1 MTSQFDIVGCT
12 LIWFIFLENDFKCI
26 LYTWALKIKAWLL
39 TSWWIPKFPSSK
51 EQTIVMHIDAQNYS
65 SEENAKLSSF
75 ARKLSGWTDAFSRAF
90 IRQWPKRHID
100 NQDQSQFVSRE
111 ESEYRLLLLFIS
123 FSLISCIVT
132 TGLLIS
138 CSFNCINKDTIT
150 LYPRQQPSKYSH
162 GFWN

>member
-1 MTSQFDIVGCT
+1 MLEPPT
-12 LIWFIFLENDFKCI
+12 LSESPTFIRNKPVKSLEKYVDYELDDNCSFL
-26 LYTWALKIKAWLL
+26 
-39 TSWWIPKFPSSK
+39 S
-51 EQTIVMHIDAQNYS
+51 DAQNYS

-111 ESEYRLLLLFIS
+111 ESEYRLLLLSIS

-162 GFWN
+162 GF

>member
-1 MTSQFDIVGCT
+1 MLEPPT
-12 LIWFIFLENDFKCI
+12 LSESPTFIRIKPVKSLEKYVDYELDDNCSFL
-26 LYTWALKIKAWLL
+26 
-39 TSWWIPKFPSSK
+39 S
-51 EQTIVMHIDAQNYS
+51 DAQNYS

-162 GFWN
+162 GF

>member
-1 MTSQFDIVGCT
+1 MLEPPKPSESPT
-12 LIWFIFLENDFKCI
+12 FLQKYVDYELDDNCSFLSD
-26 LYTWALKIKAWLL
+26 
-39 TSWWIPKFPSSK
+39 
-51 EQTIVMHIDAQNYS
+51 DYS
-65 SEENAKLSSF
+65 REENAKLSSF

-162 GFWN
+162 GF

>member
-1 MTSQFDIVGCT
+1 MLEPPKPSESPT
-12 LIWFIFLENDFKCI
+12 FLQKYVDYELDDNCSFLSD
-26 LYTWALKIKAWLL
+26 
-39 TSWWIPKFPSSK
+39 
-51 EQTIVMHIDAQNYS
+51 DYS
-65 SEENAKLSSF
+65 PEENAKLSSF

-162 GFWN
+162 GF

>member
-1 MTSQFDIVGCT
+1 MLELPT
-12 LIWFIFLENDFKCI
+12 LSESPTFIRNKPVKSLEKYVDYELDDNCSFLSD
-26 LYTWALKIKAWLL
+26 
-39 TSWWIPKFPSSK
+39 
-51 EQTIVMHIDAQNYS
+51 DQNYS
-65 SEENAKLSSF
+65 FEENAKLSSF

-162 GFWN
+162 GF

>member
-1 MTSQFDIVGCT
+1 MLEPPT
-12 LIWFIFLENDFKCI
+12 LSESPTFIRNKLVKSLEKYVDYELDDNCSFL
-26 LYTWALKIKAWLL
+26 
-39 TSWWIPKFPSSK
+39 S
-51 EQTIVMHIDAQNYS
+51 DAQNYS

-162 GFWN
+162 GF